1 MSICVYLCLGS
12 SVVHEA
18 FSFMYVCV
26 CVHVCLCVCW
36 NPGVFPS
43 CNEWLPDP
51 PVSQS
56 PRPSAFRPQ
65 RNNHRSTH
73 TRWRTHARQ
82 TQTRHTPKTHTYV
95 LDLVHEHS
103 IQTHPHTHSFSEQIS
118 THPRKHAWR
127 FWQRFTM
134 VPILCWNTEIP
145 HRLML
150 FLKRYLGCSYT
161 GLCAIIFK
169 QLHCNHCN
177 SEFMIKPNNIF
188 TQ

>member
-1 MSICVYLCLGS
+1 M
-12 SVVHEA
+12 
-18 FSFMYVCV
+18 CV
-26 CVHVCLCVCW
+26 CVFV
-36 NPGVFPS
+36 GTQES
-43 CNEWLPDP
+43 SP
-51 PVSQS
+51 PVMSGYLIRLSVS
-56 PRPSAFRPQ
+56 PLAPLPSDHNA
-65 RNNHRSTH
+65 TIIAAL
-73 TRWRTHARQ
+73 THADAHTHAKHKPDTHQ
-82 TQTRHTPKTHTYV
+82 RHTHIVWYV

-118 THPRKHAWR
+118 THPSKHAWR

-150 FLKRYLGCSYT
+150 FLKSYLGCSYT

-177 SEFMIKPNNIF
+177 SECMIKPNNIF